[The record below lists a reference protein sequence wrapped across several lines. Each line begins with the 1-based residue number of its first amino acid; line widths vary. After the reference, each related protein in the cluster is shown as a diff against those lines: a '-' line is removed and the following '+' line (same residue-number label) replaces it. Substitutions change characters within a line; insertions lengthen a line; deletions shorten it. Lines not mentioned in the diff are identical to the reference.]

1 MIEPIVGVAGMMREL
16 VDRMADGKSKPE
28 DIPNITHEIIRKKRM
43 QLKPEIAGHPKEGQ
57 IMLDSLGRKALVY
70 PDGSVKEIG

>member
-1 MIEPIVGVAGMMREL
+1 MTEPIVGVAGMMREL

-28 DIPNITHEIIRKKRM
+28 DIPTITQEIIRKKRM

>member
-1 MIEPIVGVAGMMREL
+1 MTEPIIGVSEMMHEL

-28 DIPNITHEIIRKKRM
+28 DIPNITQEIIRKKRM

-57 IMLDSLGRKALVY
+57 IMLDSLGRRAMVY
-70 PDGSVKEIG
+70 SDGSVKEIG